1 MLDVTTLAE
10 YAASRELM
18 ANLTLRELR
27 AKYKRSLLGWAWSLL
42 NPLATM
48 LIFTLVFRF
57 FLRIQA
63 PRGEPSGIKNFAVF
77 LLCGLLAWNYT
88 VAGVMGSIG
97 TLIGNANLVKK
108 TYFPRDLLVGSLVVS
123 CLVSFLIEMSL
134 LVVVLLILGNM
145 VLPYLPVALLLM
157 ALMTLF
163 VAGLGLAFSVLN
175 VYFRDVQHLVNILFQ
190 VWFYLTPIVYPI
202 NLVPQRAVIFGFD
215 LPARAI
221 FDLNPMVGFVES
233 FRDLLYDLR
242 MPPLGELAYLLVV
255 SVVVFAVGLAIFARF
270 EGRLAEEL

>member
-1 MLDVTTLAE
+1 MTTLAE
-10 YAASRELM
+10 YSASRELM

-27 AKYKRSLLGWAWSLL
+27 GKYKRSLLGWAWSLL

-63 PRGEPSGIKNFAVF
+63 PRGDPSGLKNFAF
-77 LLCGLLAWNYT
+77 YLMCGLLAWNY
-88 VAGVMGSIG
+88 VVGGVMGSIG
-97 TLIGNANLVKK
+97 SLIGNANLVKK
-108 TYFPRDLLVGSLVVS
+108 TYFPRELLVGSLVAS
-123 CLVSFLIEMSL
+123 TLVSFLIELAL
-134 LVVVLLILGNM
+134 LSVTLILFGNM
-145 VLPYLPVALLLM
+145 VLPYVPVALLLVGM
-157 ALMTLF
+157 LTLF
-163 VAGLGLAFSVLN
+163 VTGLGLAFSVLN

-202 NLVPQRAVIFGFD
+202 DLVPVRHVIFGRD
-215 LPARAI
+215 LPTRALLE
-221 FDLNPMVGFVES
+221 LNPMVGFVEA

-242 MPPLGELAYLLVV
+242 LPPLADLGYLFFISLAVFGGGLYL
-255 SVVVFAVGLAIFARF
+255 FGRM

>member
-1 MLDVTTLAE
+1 MTTLAD

-57 FLRIQA
+57 FLKIQA
-63 PRGEPSGIKNFAVF
+63 PRGEPSGLKNFAF
-77 LLCGLLAWNYT
+77 YLMCGLLAWNYL
-88 VAGVMGSIG
+88 VSGVMGSIG

-108 TYFPRDLLVGSLVVS
+108 TYFPRELLVASLVAS
-123 CLVSFLIEMSL
+123 CVVSFLIELGL
-134 LVVVLLILGNM
+134 LSVALLLFGSV
-145 VLPYLPVALLLM
+145 VLPYLPVALLLVI
-157 ALMTLF
+157 LLTLF
-163 VAGLGLAFSVLN
+163 ATGLGLAFSVLN

-202 NLVPQRAVIFGFD
+202 DLVPPHAVIFGRN
-215 LPARAI
+215 LPTRALLE
-221 FDLNPMVGFVES
+221 LNPMVGFVES

-242 MPPLGELAYLLVV
+242 LPPLGMIAYLMVT
-255 SVVVFAVGLAIFARF
+255 SITVFGGGLYLFGRM

>member
-1 MLDVTTLAE
+1 MTTLAE

-27 AKYKRSLLGWAWSLL
+27 AKYKRSVLGWAWSLL

-57 FLRIQA
+57 FLKIQA
-63 PRGEPSGIKNFAVF
+63 PRGAPSGLKNFAF
-77 LLCGLLAWNYT
+77 YLMCGLLAWNYL

-108 TYFPRDLLVGSLVVS
+108 TYFPRELLVGSLVAS
-123 CLVSFLIEMSL
+123 CVVSFLIELGL
-134 LVVVLLILGNM
+134 LALALLLFGSV
-145 VLPYLPVALLLM
+145 VLPYLPVALLLVV
-157 ALMTLF
+157 LLTLF
-163 VAGLGLAFSVLN
+163 ASGLGLAFSVLN

-202 NLVPQRAVIFGFD
+202 DLVPQHAVIFGRT
-215 LPARAI
+215 LPTRALLE
-221 FDLNPMVGFVES
+221 LNPMVGFVES
-233 FRDLLYDLR
+233 FRDLLYDLH
-242 MPPLGELAYLLVV
+242 MPPLGMLAYLTV
-255 SVVVFAVGLAIFARF
+255 SSVAVFGAGLYLFGRM

>member
-1 MLDVTTLAE
+1 MTTLAE
-10 YAASRELM
+10 YAASRELV

-57 FLRIQA
+57 FLKIEP
-63 PRGEPSGIKNFAVF
+63 PRGEPSGLKNFGF
-77 LLCGLLAWNYT
+77 YLMCGLLGWNYLT
-88 VAGVMGSIG
+88 AGVMGSIG

-108 TYFPRDLLVGSLVVS
+108 TYFPRELLVGSLVAS
-123 CLVSFLIEMSL
+123 SLVSFLIEVGL
-134 LVVVLLILGNM
+134 LALALMFFGNM
-145 VLPYLPVALLLM
+145 VLPFLPVTLLLVV
-157 ALMTLF
+157 LLTLF
-163 VAGLGLAFSVLN
+163 ASGLGLAFSVLN
-175 VYFRDVQHLVNILFQ
+175 VYFRDVEHLVNIMFQ

-202 NLVPQRAVIFGFD
+202 DLVPPHAVMFGYSV
-215 LPARAI
+215 PARAI
-221 FDLNPMVGFVES
+221 LELNPMVGFVES

-242 MPPLGELAYLLVV
+242 MPPLATLAYLVV
-255 SVVVFAVGLAIFARF
+255 TSVVVFGAGLYLFGRL